1 VQLLFLSSGP
11 GTPSQAF
18 SEIAMRLPSL
28 LTIVLLATVGKTTKS
43 PAELHD
49 VFQGSF
55 FHIRKFGEKIMK
67 TGYFGKI
74 AKITALSAIVL
85 LGVASKKA
93 LADSFTITFLG
104 AGVQTPTRVTTNFET
119 FNESSFSGTTN
130 FNGSGITGTYSGP
143 YSIFSAGEFGGAGGT
158 GNYIATPDGG
168 SYTLTLSQNVNYFG
182 LWFSA
187 LDQGNELSFFNG
199 STLVF
204 SFSPA
209 NFATLVGAC
218 PSSTNPF
225 CGNPNSNFLGED
237 SGQQFA
243 YLNFLDTTGTFNSIV
258 FDENPAIGRFESDNQ
273 AVDNLTTVIGTP
285 IPQTPEPSSLLLLGT
300 GILGVAEAIRRRLSI

>member
-1 VQLLFLSSGP
+1 
-11 GTPSQAF
+11 
-18 SEIAMRLPSL
+18 
-28 LTIVLLATVGKTTKS
+28 
-43 PAELHD
+43 
-49 VFQGSF
+49 
-55 FHIRKFGEKIMK
+55 MK

-74 AKITALSAIVL
+74 AKMAALSVIVL

-93 LADSFTITFLG
+93 LADSFTTTFLA
-104 AGVQTPTRVTTNFET
+104 AGVQAPTGVTTNFET
-119 FNESSFSGTTN
+119 FDSSFSGTTN

-143 YSIFSAGEFGGAGGT
+143 YSIFPADQFGGAGGT
-158 GNYIATPDGG
+158 GNYIATPFGG

-187 LDQGNELSFFNG
+187 LDQANKLSFFNG

-209 NFATLVGAC
+209 NFVTLVGAC
-218 PSSTNPF
+218 PSSTDPF
-225 CGNPNSNFLGED
+225 CGNPNSNFLGQD

-273 AVDNLTTVIGTP
+273 AVDNLSTVIGTP

-300 GILGVAEAIRRRLSI
+300 GILGVAGAIRRRLSI